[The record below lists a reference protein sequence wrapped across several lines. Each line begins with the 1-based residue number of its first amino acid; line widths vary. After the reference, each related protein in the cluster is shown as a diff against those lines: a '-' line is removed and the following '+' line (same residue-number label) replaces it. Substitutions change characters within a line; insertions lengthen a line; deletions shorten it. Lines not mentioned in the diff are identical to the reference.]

1 MAPGRAK
8 MVPIRA
14 KMVPRRATM
23 EPRWATWQNVR
34 SSRAS
39 AASDAS
45 GALQMMLAFKVYFE
59 VSKCSSGKNRF
70 AYIFTGF
77 V

>member
-1 MAPGRAK
+1 MRSAAGGGA
-8 MVPIRA
+8 V
-14 KMVPRRATM
+14 
-23 EPRWATWQNVR
+23 RWFQFR
-34 SSRAS
+34 RAS

>member
-1 MAPGRAK
+1 
-8 MVPIRA
+8 
-14 KMVPRRATM
+14 M